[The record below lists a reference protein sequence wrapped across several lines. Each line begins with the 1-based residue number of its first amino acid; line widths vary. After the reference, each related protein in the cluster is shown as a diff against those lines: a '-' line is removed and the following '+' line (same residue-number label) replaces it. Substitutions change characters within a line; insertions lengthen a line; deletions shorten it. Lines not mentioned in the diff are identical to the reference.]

1 MNLTPS
7 DLTWQEP
14 TERKRKKLNPHFD
27 AFLAVLAEHAGQWA
41 VWSTTDK
48 ATRTQYLRNLRRGR
62 LRMDLP
68 HQQGRLSHDLRS
80 GQVRLVET
88 KRCSKCTAHLPL
100 ADFNKNQSYCRQC
113 AADYGRDYKLER
125 KGRGTR

>member
-48 ATRTQYLRNLRRGR
+48 ATRTQYLRNCAGDAFEWTYR
-62 LRMDLP
+62 
-68 HQQGRLSHDLRS
+68 
-80 GQVRLVET
+80 T
-88 KRCSKCTAHLPL
+88 SKDGSVTIFAR
-100 ADFNKNQSYCRQC
+100 AKS
-113 AADYGRDYKLER
+113 A
-125 KGRGTR
+125 